1 MRDFPLP
8 RRARLA
14 KAHGCGNSFVV
25 ATDADDSHD
34 PSAEEV
40 RALCSQAFGIG
51 ADGFIRCVRSGGA
64 WFMDYRNAD
73 GSKAEMCGNGVRV
86 FVDHLRREGLVRLA
100 PGESL
105 DVLTRGGTR
114 TVALVAEAGG
124 GAVGECAEGCGVAN
138 GAAGGGAEDGPAER
152 GAVGDC
158 AEDGGAAGCG
168 AAEDGAPDSA
178 AHGCAAE
185 DGAQYRVDMGPASSP
200 ARETVK
206 VSVPGIPGVLGGI
219 WVDMPNPHTVVAVD
233 SLAALEGAQ
242 LPAVD
247 AARVAPQMRPAYEPE
262 PRERTNLEL
271 VVDLTREGD
280 EVGHLRMRVL
290 ERGVGETMACGTG
303 CCAAAVATALRR
315 GPGAPASWPTWPGAG
330 CASIST
336 ESSTGTGPGSP
347 GPPCSSQGPPRAWP
361 KSSFRKAV
369 APTGVPSRQGQRGWS
384 RSPTRA
390 ILHAPPGAVAGGPGR
405 AMRCSA

>member
-178 AHGCAAE
+178 AHGCAA
-185 DGAQYRVDMGPASSP
+185 DGGAANGAAHGCAAGGGAQYRVDMGPASSP

-262 PRERTNLEL
+262 PSEGTNLEL

-315 GPGAPASWPTWPGAG
+315 GPGAPASWIVDVPGG
-330 CASIST
+330 RVRVDIDGVIDWDGPGL
-336 ESSTGTGPGSP
+336 TGAPVFLTGPAT
-347 GPPCSSQGPPRAWP
+347 R
-361 KSSFRKAV
+361 V
-369 APTGVPSRQGQRGWS
+369 AEIIIP
-384 RSPTRA
+384 
-390 ILHAPPGAVAGGPGR
+390 
-405 AMRCSA
+405 

>member
-124 GAVGECAEGCGVAN
+124 GAAEGCGEGGAVN
-138 GAAGGGAEDGPAER
+138 GAVECGPS
-152 GAVGDC
+152 D
-158 AEDGGAAGCG
+158 D
-168 AAEDGAPDSA
+168 A
-178 AHGCAAE
+178 AHGCAA
-185 DGAQYRVDMGPASSP
+185 DGGAQYRVDMGPASSP

-219 WVDMPNPHTVVAVD
+219 WVDMPNPHTVVVLD
-233 SLAALEGAQ
+233 SPAALEGAQ

-262 PRERTNLEL
+262 PHEGTNLEL

-315 GPGAPASWPTWPGAG
+315 GPGAPASWIVDVPGG
-330 CASIST
+330 RVRVDIDGVIDWDGPGL
-336 ESSTGTGPGSP
+336 TGAPVFLTGPATRVAEIISP
-347 GPPCSSQGPPRAWP
+347 
-361 KSSFRKAV
+361 
-369 APTGVPSRQGQRGWS
+369 
-384 RSPTRA
+384 
-390 ILHAPPGAVAGGPGR
+390 
-405 AMRCSA
+405 

>member
-34 PSAEEV
+34 PGAEEV

-86 FVDHLRREGLVRLA
+86 FVDHLRREGMVRLA

-124 GAVGECAEGCGVAN
+124 GAAEGYGE
-138 GAAGGGAEDGPAER
+138 GS
-152 GAVGDC
+152 
-158 AEDGGAAGCG
+158 GAAGCG

-178 AHGCAAE
+178 AHGCAAGG
-185 DGAQYRVDMGPASSP
+185 GAQYRVDMGPASSP

-247 AARVAPQMRPAYEPE
+247 AARVAPQMRPAYEPV
-262 PRERTNLEL
+262 PREGTNLEL

-280 EVGHLRMRVL
+280 EAGHLRMRVL

-315 GPGAPASWPTWPGAG
+315 GPGAPASWIVDVPGG
-330 CASIST
+330 RVRVDIDGVIDWDGPGL
-336 ESSTGTGPGSP
+336 TGAPVFLTGPAT
-347 GPPCSSQGPPRAWP
+347 R
-361 KSSFRKAV
+361 V
-369 APTGVPSRQGQRGWS
+369 AEIVIP
-384 RSPTRA
+384 
-390 ILHAPPGAVAGGPGR
+390 
-405 AMRCSA
+405 

>member
-25 ATDADDSHD
+25 ATDADDSRD

-124 GAVGECAEGCGVAN
+124 GAGGECAEGCGVAN
-138 GAAGGGAEDGPAER
+138 GAAGGGA
-152 GAVGDC
+152 
-158 AEDGGAAGCG
+158 GG
-168 AAEDGAPDSA
+168 
-178 AHGCAAE
+178 
-185 DGAQYRVDMGPASSP
+185 GAQYRVDMGPASSP
-200 ARETVK
+200 VRETIE

-262 PRERTNLEL
+262 PREGTNLEL

-315 GPGAPASWPTWPGAG
+315 GPGAPASWIVDVPGG
-330 CASIST
+330 RVRVDIDGVIDWDGPGL
-336 ESSTGTGPGSP
+336 TGAPVFLTGPAT
-347 GPPCSSQGPPRAWP
+347 R
-361 KSSFRKAV
+361 V
-369 APTGVPSRQGQRGWS
+369 AEIIIP
-384 RSPTRA
+384 
-390 ILHAPPGAVAGGPGR
+390 
-405 AMRCSA
+405 

>member
-105 DVLTRGGTR
+105 EVLTRGGTR
-114 TVALVAEAGG
+114 TVELVAEAGG
-124 GAVGECAEGCGVAN
+124 GAAEGCGEGGAAN
-138 GAAGGGAEDGPAER
+138 GAAGGGAEDGPGER
-152 GAVGDC
+152 GDSGGYG
-158 AEDGGAAGCG
+158 EDGGAASCG
-168 AAEDGAPDSA
+168 AADGAA
-178 AHGCAAE
+178 RGCAAE

-200 ARETVK
+200 ARETIE

-262 PRERTNLEL
+262 PREGTNLEL

-315 GPGAPASWPTWPGAG
+315 GPGAPASWIVDVPGG
-330 CASIST
+330 RVRVDIDGVIDWDGPGL
-336 ESSTGTGPGSP
+336 TGAPVFLTGPAT
-347 GPPCSSQGPPRAWP
+347 R
-361 KSSFRKAV
+361 V
-369 APTGVPSRQGQRGWS
+369 AEIVIP
-384 RSPTRA
+384 
-390 ILHAPPGAVAGGPGR
+390 
-405 AMRCSA
+405 

>member
-14 KAHGCGNSFVV
+14 KAHGCGNSFMV

-114 TVALVAEAGG
+114 TVVLVAEAGG
-124 GAVGECAEGCGVAN
+124 GAGGECAEGCGVAN
-138 GAAGGGAEDGPAER
+138 GTAGGGAEDGPGER
-152 GAVGDC
+152 GDSGGYG
-158 AEDGGAAGCG
+158 EDG
-168 AAEDGAPDSA
+168 GAPDSA
-178 AHGCAAE
+178 AHGCAA
-185 DGAQYRVDMGPASSP
+185 DGGAQYRVDMGPASSP

-247 AARVAPQMRPAYEPE
+247 AARIAPQMRPAYEPE
-262 PRERTNLEL
+262 PREGTNLEL
-271 VVDLTREGD
+271 IVDLTREGD

-315 GPGAPASWPTWPGAG
+315 GPGAPASWIVDVPGG
-330 CASIST
+330 RVRVDIDGVIDWDGPGL
-336 ESSTGTGPGSP
+336 TGAPVFLTGPAT
-347 GPPCSSQGPPRAWP
+347 R
-361 KSSFRKAV
+361 V
-369 APTGVPSRQGQRGWS
+369 AEVVIR
-384 RSPTRA
+384 
-390 ILHAPPGAVAGGPGR
+390 
-405 AMRCSA
+405 

>member
-34 PSAEEV
+34 PGAEEV

-105 DVLTRGGTR
+105 EVLTRGGTR
-114 TVALVAEAGG
+114 TVELVAGG
-124 GAVGECAEGCGVAN
+124 GAGGECAEGCGVAN
-138 GAAGGGAEDGPAER
+138 GAVGGGAEDGPAER
-152 GAVGDC
+152 GDSGGC
-158 AEDGGAAGCG
+158 GEDG
-168 AAEDGAPDSA
+168 GAPDSA
-178 AHGCAAE
+178 AHGCAA
-185 DGAQYRVDMGPASSP
+185 DGGAQYRVDMGPASSP

-247 AARVAPQMRPAYEPE
+247 AASVAPQMRPAYEPE
-262 PRERTNLEL
+262 PGEGTNLEL

-280 EVGHLRMRVL
+280 GVGHLRMRVL

-315 GPGAPASWPTWPGAG
+315 GPGAPASWIVDVPGG
-330 CASIST
+330 RVRVDIDGVIDWDGPGL
-336 ESSTGTGPGSP
+336 TGAPVFLTGPAT
-347 GPPCSSQGPPRAWP
+347 R
-361 KSSFRKAV
+361 V
-369 APTGVPSRQGQRGWS
+369 AEVVIP
-384 RSPTRA
+384 
-390 ILHAPPGAVAGGPGR
+390 
-405 AMRCSA
+405 

>member
-25 ATDADDSHD
+25 ATDADDSRD

-86 FVDHLRREGLVRLA
+86 FVDHLRREGMVRLA

-124 GAVGECAEGCGVAN
+124 GAAEGYGE
-138 GAAGGGAEDGPAER
+138 GS
-152 GAVGDC
+152 
-158 AEDGGAAGCG
+158 GAAGCG

-262 PRERTNLEL
+262 PREGTNLEL

-315 GPGAPASWPTWPGAG
+315 GPGAPASWIVDVPGG
-330 CASIST
+330 RVRVDIDGVIDWDGPGL
-336 ESSTGTGPGSP
+336 TGAPVFLTGPAT
-347 GPPCSSQGPPRAWP
+347 R
-361 KSSFRKAV
+361 V
-369 APTGVPSRQGQRGWS
+369 AEIVIP
-384 RSPTRA
+384 
-390 ILHAPPGAVAGGPGR
+390 
-405 AMRCSA
+405 

>member
-124 GAVGECAEGCGVAN
+124 GAAEGCGE
-138 GAAGGGAEDGPAER
+138 G
-152 GAVGDC
+152 
-158 AEDGGAAGCG
+158 GGAAGCG

-178 AHGCAAE
+178 AHGCAA
-185 DGAQYRVDMGPASSP
+185 DGGAQYRVDMGPASSP

-262 PRERTNLEL
+262 PREGTNLEL

-303 CCAAAVATALRR
+303 CCAAAVATALRG
-315 GPGAPASWPTWPGAG
+315 GPGAPASWIVDVPGG
-330 CASIST
+330 RVRVDIDGVIDWDGPGL
-336 ESSTGTGPGSP
+336 TGAPVFLTGPAT
-347 GPPCSSQGPPRAWP
+347 R
-361 KSSFRKAV
+361 V
-369 APTGVPSRQGQRGWS
+369 AEVIIP
-384 RSPTRA
+384 
-390 ILHAPPGAVAGGPGR
+390 
-405 AMRCSA
+405 

>member
-8 RRARLA
+8 RRARLV

-34 PSAEEV
+34 PGAEEV

-105 DVLTRGGTR
+105 DVLTRGGKR

-124 GAVGECAEGCGVAN
+124 GAMEGCGAGGAAN

-158 AEDGGAAGCG
+158 AEKG
-168 AAEDGAPDSA
+168 GAPDGA

-185 DGAQYRVDMGPASSP
+185 DSAQYRVDMGPASSP

-219 WVDMPNPHTVVAVD
+219 WVDMPNPHTVVALD
-233 SLAALEGAQ
+233 SPAALEGAQ

-262 PRERTNLEL
+262 PHEGTNLEL
-271 VVDLTREGD
+271 VVDLTRESD

-303 CCAAAVATALRR
+303 CCAAAVAPALRR
-315 GPGAPASWPTWPGAG
+315 GPGAPATWIVDVPGG
-330 CASIST
+330 RVRVDIDGVIDWDGPGL
-336 ESSTGTGPGSP
+336 TGEPVFLTGP
-347 GPPCSSQGPPRAWP
+347 
-361 KSSFRKAV
+361 
-369 APTGVPSRQGQRGWS
+369 
-384 RSPTRA
+384 
-390 ILHAPPGAVAGGPGR
+390 
-405 AMRCSA
+405 AMRVAEIVIP

>member
-34 PSAEEV
+34 PGAEEV

-105 DVLTRGGTR
+105 DVLTRGGKR

-124 GAVGECAEGCGVAN
+124 GAVEGCGAGGAAN

-158 AEDGGAAGCG
+158 AEKG
-168 AAEDGAPDSA
+168 GAPDGV

-185 DGAQYRVDMGPASSP
+185 DSAQYR
-200 ARETVK
+200 
-206 VSVPGIPGVLGGI
+206 
-219 WVDMPNPHTVVAVD
+219 VDMPNPHTVVAVD

-262 PRERTNLEL
+262 PREGTNLEL

-315 GPGAPASWPTWPGAG
+315 GPGAPASWIVDVPGG
-330 CASIST
+330 RVRVDIDGVIDWDGPGL
-336 ESSTGTGPGSP
+336 TGAPVFLTGPAT
-347 GPPCSSQGPPRAWP
+347 R
-361 KSSFRKAV
+361 V
-369 APTGVPSRQGQRGWS
+369 AEIVIP
-384 RSPTRA
+384 
-390 ILHAPPGAVAGGPGR
+390 
-405 AMRCSA
+405 

>member
-34 PSAEEV
+34 PGAEEV

-105 DVLTRGGTR
+105 EVLTRGGTR
-114 TVALVAEAGG
+114 TVELVAEAGG
-124 GAVGECAEGCGVAN
+124 GAGGECAEGGAVN
-138 GAAGGGAEDGPAER
+138 GAAR
-152 GAVGDC
+152 
-158 AEDGGAAGCG
+158 
-168 AAEDGAPDSA
+168 
-178 AHGCAAE
+178 GCAAE

-200 ARETVK
+200 ARETIE

-262 PRERTNLEL
+262 PREGTNLEL

-315 GPGAPASWPTWPGAG
+315 GLGAPASWIVDVPGG
-330 CASIST
+330 RVRVDID
-336 ESSTGTGPGSP
+336 GVIDWDGPGLTGAP
-347 GPPCSSQGPPRAWP
+347 VFLTGAATR
-361 KSSFRKAV
+361 V
-369 APTGVPSRQGQRGWS
+369 AEIVIP
-384 RSPTRA
+384 
-390 ILHAPPGAVAGGPGR
+390 
-405 AMRCSA
+405 

>member
-124 GAVGECAEGCGVAN
+124 GA
-138 GAAGGGAEDGPAER
+138 
-152 GAVGDC
+152 
-158 AEDGGAAGCG
+158 DGG
-168 AAEDGAPDSA
+168 
-178 AHGCAAE
+178 AAE

-262 PRERTNLEL
+262 PREGTNLEL

-303 CCAAAVATALRR
+303 CCAAAVAPALRR
-315 GPGAPASWPTWPGAG
+315 GPGAPASWIVDVPGG
-330 CASIST
+330 RVRVDIDGVIDWDGPGL
-336 ESSTGTGPGSP
+336 TGAPVFLTGPA
-347 GPPCSSQGPPRAWP
+347 PR
-361 KSSFRKAV
+361 
-369 APTGVPSRQGQRGWS
+369 
-384 RSPTRA
+384 
-390 ILHAPPGAVAGGPGR
+390 GGEIVIQ
-405 AMRCSA
+405 

>member
-124 GAVGECAEGCGVAN
+124 GAAEGCGE
-138 GAAGGGAEDGPAER
+138 G
-152 GAVGDC
+152 
-158 AEDGGAAGCG
+158 GGAAGCG
-168 AAEDGAPDSA
+168 AAEAGAPDSA
-178 AHGCAAE
+178 AHGCAA
-185 DGAQYRVDMGPASSP
+185 DGGAQYRVDMGPASSP

-262 PRERTNLEL
+262 PREGTNLEL

-315 GPGAPASWPTWPGAG
+315 GPGAPASWIVDVPGG
-330 CASIST
+330 RVRVDIDGVIDWDGPGL
-336 ESSTGTGPGSP
+336 TGAPVFLTGPAT
-347 GPPCSSQGPPRAWP
+347 R
-361 KSSFRKAV
+361 V
-369 APTGVPSRQGQRGWS
+369 AEIIIP
-384 RSPTRA
+384 
-390 ILHAPPGAVAGGPGR
+390 
-405 AMRCSA
+405 

>member
-124 GAVGECAEGCGVAN
+124 GAGGECAEGCGVAN
-138 GAAGGGAEDGPAER
+138 GAAGGGAEDGAL
-152 GAVGDC
+152 
-158 AEDGGAAGCG
+158 
-168 AAEDGAPDSA
+168 
-178 AHGCAAE
+178 
-185 DGAQYRVDMGPASSP
+185 YRVDMGPASSP

-262 PRERTNLEL
+262 PREGTNLEL

-280 EVGHLRMRVL
+280 GVGHLRMRVL

-315 GPGAPASWPTWPGAG
+315 GPGAPASWIVDVPGG
-330 CASIST
+330 RVRVDIDGVIDWDGPGL
-336 ESSTGTGPGSP
+336 TGAPVFLTGPAT
-347 GPPCSSQGPPRAWP
+347 R
-361 KSSFRKAV
+361 V
-369 APTGVPSRQGQRGWS
+369 AEIVIP
-384 RSPTRA
+384 
-390 ILHAPPGAVAGGPGR
+390 
-405 AMRCSA
+405 

>member
-1 MRDFPLP
+1 M
-8 RRARLA
+8 
-14 KAHGCGNSFVV
+14 V

-124 GAVGECAEGCGVAN
+124 GAAEGCGEGGAVN
-138 GAAGGGAEDGPAER
+138 GAVECGPS
-152 GAVGDC
+152 D
-158 AEDGGAAGCG
+158 D
-168 AAEDGAPDSA
+168 A

-200 ARETVK
+200 ARETIE

-262 PRERTNLEL
+262 PREGTNLEL

-280 EVGHLRMRVL
+280 EAGHLRMRVL

-315 GPGAPASWPTWPGAG
+315 GPGAPASWIVDVPGG
-330 CASIST
+330 RVRVDIDGVIDWDGPGL
-336 ESSTGTGPGSP
+336 TGAPVFLTGPAT
-347 GPPCSSQGPPRAWP
+347 R
-361 KSSFRKAV
+361 V
-369 APTGVPSRQGQRGWS
+369 AEIIIP
-384 RSPTRA
+384 
-390 ILHAPPGAVAGGPGR
+390 
-405 AMRCSA
+405 

>member
-124 GAVGECAEGCGVAN
+124 GAAEGCGE
-138 GAAGGGAEDGPAER
+138 G
-152 GAVGDC
+152 
-158 AEDGGAAGCG
+158 GGAAGCG

-178 AHGCAAE
+178 AHGCAA
-185 DGAQYRVDMGPASSP
+185 DGGAQYRVDMGPASSP

-262 PRERTNLEL
+262 PREGTNLEL

-303 CCAAAVATALRR
+303 CCAAAVATALRG
-315 GPGAPASWPTWPGAG
+315 GPGAPASWIVDVPGG
-330 CASIST
+330 RVRVDIDGVIDWDGPGL
-336 ESSTGTGPGSP
+336 TGAPVFLTGPAT
-347 GPPCSSQGPPRAWP
+347 R
-361 KSSFRKAV
+361 V
-369 APTGVPSRQGQRGWS
+369 AEIVIP
-384 RSPTRA
+384 
-390 ILHAPPGAVAGGPGR
+390 
-405 AMRCSA
+405 

>member
-114 TVALVAEAGG
+114 TVALVAEAGTGADG
-124 GAVGECAEGCGVAN
+124 GAAGNCRE
-138 GAAGGGAEDGPAER
+138 GGGAEDGPAER
-152 GAVGDC
+152 GDSGGCREGGAANGAVGGCAAEDGPADRGLADEC
-158 AEDGGAAGCG
+158 AEDGGAL
-168 AAEDGAPDSA
+168 
-178 AHGCAAE
+178 
-185 DGAQYRVDMGPASSP
+185 YRVDMGPASSP

-262 PRERTNLEL
+262 PREGTNLEL

-280 EVGHLRMRVL
+280 GVGHLRMRVL

-315 GPGAPASWPTWPGAG
+315 GPGAPASWIVDVPGG
-330 CASIST
+330 RVRVDIDGVIDWDGPGL
-336 ESSTGTGPGSP
+336 TGAPVFLTGPAT
-347 GPPCSSQGPPRAWP
+347 R
-361 KSSFRKAV
+361 V
-369 APTGVPSRQGQRGWS
+369 AEIVIP
-384 RSPTRA
+384 
-390 ILHAPPGAVAGGPGR
+390 
-405 AMRCSA
+405 

>member
-1 MRDFPLP
+1 MRDFPLL
-8 RRARLA
+8 RRARLV

-34 PSAEEV
+34 PGAEEV

-51 ADGFIRCVRSGGA
+51 ADGFIRCVRAGGA

-105 DVLTRGGTR
+105 DVLTRGGER
-114 TVALVAEAGG
+114 TVVLVAEAGG
-124 GAVGECAEGCGVAN
+124 GAVEGRGEGGAAD

-158 AEDGGAAGCG
+158 AEEGGAA
-168 AAEDGAPDSA
+168 DGA

-185 DGAQYRVDMGPASSP
+185 DSAQYRVDMGPASSP

-206 VSVPGIPGVLGGI
+206 VSVPGIPGVLDGI

-262 PRERTNLEL
+262 PREGTNLEL

-303 CCAAAVATALRR
+303 CCAAAVATALRQ
-315 GPGAPASWPTWPGAG
+315 GPGAPASWIVDVPGG
-330 CASIST
+330 RVRVDIDGVIDWDGPELT
-336 ESSTGTGPGSP
+336 EAPVFLTGPAT
-347 GPPCSSQGPPRAWP
+347 R
-361 KSSFRKAV
+361 V
-369 APTGVPSRQGQRGWS
+369 AEIV
-384 RSPTRA
+384 
-390 ILHAPPGAVAGGPGR
+390 IL
-405 AMRCSA
+405 

>member
-114 TVALVAEAGG
+114 TVVLVAEAGG
-124 GAVGECAEGCGVAN
+124 GAVECGTS
-138 GAAGGGAEDGPAER
+138 D
-152 GAVGDC
+152 D
-158 AEDGGAAGCG
+158 
-168 AAEDGAPDSA
+168 A

-200 ARETVK
+200 ARETIE

-262 PRERTNLEL
+262 PREGTNLEL

-280 EVGHLRMRVL
+280 GVGHLRMRVL

-315 GPGAPASWPTWPGAG
+315 GPGAPASWIVDVPGG
-330 CASIST
+330 RVRVDIDGVIDWDGPGL
-336 ESSTGTGPGSP
+336 TGAPVFLTGPAT
-347 GPPCSSQGPPRAWP
+347 RVAEI
-361 KSSFRKAV
+361 AV
-369 APTGVPSRQGQRGWS
+369 P
-384 RSPTRA
+384 
-390 ILHAPPGAVAGGPGR
+390 
-405 AMRCSA
+405 

>member
-14 KAHGCGNSFVV
+14 KAHGCGNSFVI

-51 ADGFIRCVRSGGA
+51 ADGFIRCVRSDGA

-114 TVALVAEAGG
+114 TVALVAEAGT
-124 GAVGECAEGCGVAN
+124 GA
-138 GAAGGGAEDGPAER
+138 
-152 GAVGDC
+152 
-158 AEDGGAAGCG
+158 DGGAAD
-168 AAEDGAPDSA
+168 DGAPDGA
-178 AHGCAAE
+178 ARGCAAE
-185 DGAQYRVDMGPASSP
+185 DSAQYRVDMGPASSP

-262 PRERTNLEL
+262 PREGTNLEL

-303 CCAAAVATALRR
+303 CCAAAAATALRR
-315 GPGAPASWPTWPGAG
+315 GPGAPTSWIVDVPGG
-330 CASIST
+330 RVRVDIDGVIDWDGPGL
-336 ESSTGTGPGSP
+336 TGAPVFLTGPAT
-347 GPPCSSQGPPRAWP
+347 R
-361 KSSFRKAV
+361 V
-369 APTGVPSRQGQRGWS
+369 AEIVIP
-384 RSPTRA
+384 
-390 ILHAPPGAVAGGPGR
+390 
-405 AMRCSA
+405 

>member
-8 RRARLA
+8 RRARLV

-25 ATDADDSHD
+25 ATDADNSHD
-34 PSAEEV
+34 PGAEEV

-86 FVDHLRREGLVRLA
+86 FIDHLRREGLVRLA

-124 GAVGECAEGCGVAN
+124 GAAEGCGE
-138 GAAGGGAEDGPAER
+138 GGAVY
-152 GAVGDC
+152 GAV
-158 AEDGGAAGCG
+158 ECG
-168 AAEDGAPDSA
+168 PSDDA
-178 AHGCAAE
+178 AHGCAA
-185 DGAQYRVDMGPASSP
+185 DGGAQYRVDMGPASSP

-262 PRERTNLEL
+262 PREGTNLEL

-315 GPGAPASWPTWPGAG
+315 GPGAPASWIVDVPGG
-330 CASIST
+330 RVRVDIDGVIDWDGPGL
-336 ESSTGTGPGSP
+336 TGEPVFLTGP
-347 GPPCSSQGPPRAWP
+347 
-361 KSSFRKAV
+361 
-369 APTGVPSRQGQRGWS
+369 
-384 RSPTRA
+384 
-390 ILHAPPGAVAGGPGR
+390 
-405 AMRCSA
+405 AMRVAEIVIP

>member
-40 RALCSQAFGIG
+40 RSLCSQAFGIG

-124 GAVGECAEGCGVAN
+124 GAAEGCGEGGAVN
-138 GAAGGGAEDGPAER
+138 GAVECGPS
-152 GAVGDC
+152 D
-158 AEDGGAAGCG
+158 DAAR
-168 AAEDGAPDSA
+168 
-178 AHGCAAE
+178 GCAAE

-200 ARETVK
+200 ARETIE

-247 AARVAPQMRPAYEPE
+247 AARVALQMRPAYEPE
-262 PRERTNLEL
+262 PREGTNLEL

-315 GPGAPASWPTWPGAG
+315 GPGAPASWIVDVPGG
-330 CASIST
+330 RVRVDIDGVIDWDGPGL
-336 ESSTGTGPGSP
+336 TGAPVFLTGP
-347 GPPCSSQGPPRAWP
+347 
-361 KSSFRKAV
+361 
-369 APTGVPSRQGQRGWS
+369 
-384 RSPTRA
+384 
-390 ILHAPPGAVAGGPGR
+390 
-405 AMRCSA
+405 AMRVAEIVIS

>member
-25 ATDADDSHD
+25 ATDADDFHD

-105 DVLTRGGTR
+105 DILTRGGTR

-124 GAVGECAEGCGVAN
+124 GAGGECAEGCGVAN
-138 GAAGGGAEDGPAER
+138 GAAGGGAEDG
-152 GAVGDC
+152 
-158 AEDGGAAGCG
+158 
-168 AAEDGAPDSA
+168 
-178 AHGCAAE
+178 
-185 DGAQYRVDMGPASSP
+185 AQYRVDMGPASSP
-200 ARETVK
+200 ARETIE

-219 WVDMPNPHTVVAVD
+219 WVEMPNPHTVVAVD

-262 PRERTNLEL
+262 PREGTNLEL

-280 EVGHLRMRVL
+280 GVGHLRMRVL

-315 GPGAPASWPTWPGAG
+315 GPGAPASWIVDVPGG
-330 CASIST
+330 RVRVDIDGVIDWDGPGL
-336 ESSTGTGPGSP
+336 TGAPVFLTGPAT
-347 GPPCSSQGPPRAWP
+347 R
-361 KSSFRKAV
+361 V
-369 APTGVPSRQGQRGWS
+369 AEIVIP
-384 RSPTRA
+384 
-390 ILHAPPGAVAGGPGR
+390 
-405 AMRCSA
+405 

>member
-1 MRDFPLP
+1 M
-8 RRARLA
+8 
-14 KAHGCGNSFVV
+14 
-25 ATDADDSHD
+25 
-34 PSAEEV
+34 
-40 RALCSQAFGIG
+40 
-51 ADGFIRCVRSGGA
+51 
-64 WFMDYRNAD
+64 
-73 GSKAEMCGNGVRV
+73 
-86 FVDHLRREGLVRLA
+86 
-100 PGESL
+100 
-105 DVLTRGGTR
+105 
-114 TVALVAEAGG
+114 
-124 GAVGECAEGCGVAN
+124 GECAEGCGVAN

-315 GPGAPASWPTWPGAG
+315 GPGAPASWIVDVPGG
-330 CASIST
+330 RVRVDIDGVIDWDGPGL
-336 ESSTGTGPGSP
+336 TGAPVFLTGPAT
-347 GPPCSSQGPPRAWP
+347 R
-361 KSSFRKAV
+361 V
-369 APTGVPSRQGQRGWS
+369 AEIIIP
-384 RSPTRA
+384 
-390 ILHAPPGAVAGGPGR
+390 
-405 AMRCSA
+405 

>member
-1 MRDFPLP
+1 MCDFPLP

-51 ADGFIRCVRSGGA
+51 GDGFIRCVRSGGA

-124 GAVGECAEGCGVAN
+124 GAGGECAEGCGVAN
-138 GAAGGGAEDGPAER
+138 GTAGGG
-152 GAVGDC
+152 
-158 AEDGGAAGCG
+158 
-168 AAEDGAPDSA
+168 
-178 AHGCAAE
+178 AE

-200 ARETVK
+200 ARETVE
-206 VSVPGIPGVLGGI
+206 VSVPGIPGVLRGI

-262 PRERTNLEL
+262 PREGTNLEL

-315 GPGAPASWPTWPGAG
+315 GPGAPASWIVDVPGG
-330 CASIST
+330 RVRVDIDGVIDWDGPGL
-336 ESSTGTGPGSP
+336 TGAPVFLTGPAT
-347 GPPCSSQGPPRAWP
+347 R
-361 KSSFRKAV
+361 V
-369 APTGVPSRQGQRGWS
+369 AEIVIP
-384 RSPTRA
+384 
-390 ILHAPPGAVAGGPGR
+390 
-405 AMRCSA
+405 

>member
-114 TVALVAEAGG
+114 TVELVAEAGG
-124 GAVGECAEGCGVAN
+124 SAAEGSAAEDSPADRGLAGGCAEGCG
-138 GAAGGGAEDGPAER
+138 DG
-152 GAVGDC
+152 
-158 AEDGGAAGCG
+158 
-168 AAEDGAPDSA
+168 EDGAPDGA
-178 AHGCAAE
+178 ARGCAADGGAANGAARGCAAE

-200 ARETVK
+200 ARETIE

-262 PRERTNLEL
+262 PREGTNLEL

-315 GPGAPASWPTWPGAG
+315 GPGAPASWIVDVPGG
-330 CASIST
+330 RVRVDIDGVIDWDGPGL
-336 ESSTGTGPGSP
+336 TGAPVFLTGPAT
-347 GPPCSSQGPPRAWP
+347 R
-361 KSSFRKAV
+361 V
-369 APTGVPSRQGQRGWS
+369 AEIVIP
-384 RSPTRA
+384 
-390 ILHAPPGAVAGGPGR
+390 
-405 AMRCSA
+405 

>member
-25 ATDADDSHD
+25 DTDADDSHD

-73 GSKAEMCGNGVRV
+73 GSEAEMCGNGVRV

-124 GAVGECAEGCGVAN
+124 GAAEGSAAEDSPADRGLAGGCAEG
-138 GAAGGGAEDGPAER
+138 GAG
-152 GAVGDC
+152 
-158 AEDGGAAGCG
+158 
-168 AAEDGAPDSA
+168 EDGAPDDA
-178 AHGCAAE
+178 ARGCAEGGGTSDGAARGCAEGGGTSDDAARGCAAQ
-185 DGAQYRVDMGPASSP
+185 DGALYRVDMGPASSP
-200 ARETVK
+200 TRETVE
-206 VSVPGIPGVLGGI
+206 VSVPGIPGVLGGV
-219 WVDMPNPHTVVAVD
+219 WVEMPNPHTVVAVD

-247 AARVAPQMRPAYEPE
+247 AARVAPQMRPAYEPQ
-262 PRERTNLEL
+262 PREGTNLEL

-315 GPGAPASWPTWPGAG
+315 GPGAPASWIVDVPGG
-330 CASIST
+330 RVRVDIDGVIDWDGPGL
-336 ESSTGTGPGSP
+336 TGAPVFLTGPAT
-347 GPPCSSQGPPRAWP
+347 RVAEI
-361 KSSFRKAV
+361 AV
-369 APTGVPSRQGQRGWS
+369 P
-384 RSPTRA
+384 
-390 ILHAPPGAVAGGPGR
+390 
-405 AMRCSA
+405 

>member
-34 PSAEEV
+34 PGAEEV

-73 GSKAEMCGNGVRV
+73 GSEAEMCGNGVRV

-124 GAVGECAEGCGVAN
+124 GAAGGCREGGGAN

-168 AAEDGAPDSA
+168 AGEDGAPDSA
-178 AHGCAAE
+178 ARGCAEGGGTSDDAARGCSAQ
-185 DGAQYRVDMGPASSP
+185 DGALYRVDMGPASSP
-200 ARETVK
+200 ARETVE
-206 VSVPGIPGVLGGI
+206 VSVPGIPGVLGGV
-219 WVDMPNPHTVVAVD
+219 WVEMPNPHTVVAVD
-233 SLAALEGAQ
+233 SLAALEGVQ

-247 AARVAPQMRPAYEPE
+247 AARVAPQMRPAYEPQ
-262 PRERTNLEL
+262 PREGTNLEL

-315 GPGAPASWPTWPGAG
+315 GPGAPASWIVDVPGG
-330 CASIST
+330 RVRVDIDGVIDWDGPGL
-336 ESSTGTGPGSP
+336 TGAPVFLTGPAT
-347 GPPCSSQGPPRAWP
+347 RVAEI
-361 KSSFRKAV
+361 AV
-369 APTGVPSRQGQRGWS
+369 P
-384 RSPTRA
+384 
-390 ILHAPPGAVAGGPGR
+390 
-405 AMRCSA
+405 

>member
-1 MRDFPLP
+1 MFPQLP
-8 RRARLA
+8 RHARVF
-14 KAHGCGNSFVV
+14 KAHGAGNSFVV
-25 ATDADDSHD
+25 ATDQFDQYD
-34 PSAEEV
+34 PSEAEV
-40 RALCSQAFGIG
+40 ATLCSPAFGIG
-51 ADGFIRCVRSGGA
+51 ADGFIRAVQRDGS

-124 GAVGECAEGCGVAN
+124 GAAEGCAEGGAVN
-138 GAAGGGAEDGPAER
+138 GAAR
-152 GAVGDC
+152 
-158 AEDGGAAGCG
+158 
-168 AAEDGAPDSA
+168 
-178 AHGCAAE
+178 GCAAE

-200 ARETVK
+200 ARETIE

-262 PRERTNLEL
+262 PREGTNLEL

-315 GPGAPASWPTWPGAG
+315 GPGAPASWIVDVPGG
-330 CASIST
+330 RVRVDIDGVIDWDGPGLTGASVFL
-336 ESSTGTGPGSP
+336 TGPAT
-347 GPPCSSQGPPRAWP
+347 R
-361 KSSFRKAV
+361 V
-369 APTGVPSRQGQRGWS
+369 AEIVIP
-384 RSPTRA
+384 
-390 ILHAPPGAVAGGPGR
+390 
-405 AMRCSA
+405 

>member
-64 WFMDYRNAD
+64 WFMDYRNTD

-114 TVALVAEAGG
+114 TVELVAEAGG
-124 GAVGECAEGCGVAN
+124 SAAEGSAAEDSPADRGLAGGCAEGCG
-138 GAAGGGAEDGPAER
+138 DG
-152 GAVGDC
+152 
-158 AEDGGAAGCG
+158 
-168 AAEDGAPDSA
+168 EDGAPDGA
-178 AHGCAAE
+178 ARGCAADGGAANGAARGCAAE

-200 ARETVK
+200 ARETIE

-247 AARVAPQMRPAYEPE
+247 SARVAPQMRPAYEPE
-262 PRERTNLEL
+262 PREGTNLEL

-315 GPGAPASWPTWPGAG
+315 GPGAPASWIVDVPGG
-330 CASIST
+330 RVRVDIDGVIDWDGPGL
-336 ESSTGTGPGSP
+336 TGAPVFLTGPAT
-347 GPPCSSQGPPRAWP
+347 R
-361 KSSFRKAV
+361 V
-369 APTGVPSRQGQRGWS
+369 AEIVIP
-384 RSPTRA
+384 
-390 ILHAPPGAVAGGPGR
+390 
-405 AMRCSA
+405 

>member
-8 RRARLA
+8 CRARLA

-124 GAVGECAEGCGVAN
+124 GAVEGC
-138 GAAGGGAEDGPAER
+138 GAEDGPAER
-152 GAVGDC
+152 GDSGGYGESGAVNGAVGDC
-158 AEDGGAAGCG
+158 AAEDGPADRGLADECAEGGAADEC
-168 AAEDGAPDSA
+168 AEDG
-178 AHGCAAE
+178 
-185 DGAQYRVDMGPASSP
+185 GAQYRVDMGPASSP
-200 ARETVK
+200 ARETVE

-262 PRERTNLEL
+262 PREGTNLEL

-280 EVGHLRMRVL
+280 GVGHLRMRVL

-315 GPGAPASWPTWPGAG
+315 GPGAPASWIVDVPGG
-330 CASIST
+330 RVRVDIDGVIDWDGPGL
-336 ESSTGTGPGSP
+336 TGAPVFLTGPAA
-347 GPPCSSQGPPRAWP
+347 R
-361 KSSFRKAV
+361 V
-369 APTGVPSRQGQRGWS
+369 AEIVIP
-384 RSPTRA
+384 
-390 ILHAPPGAVAGGPGR
+390 
-405 AMRCSA
+405 

>member
-25 ATDADDSHD
+25 ATDADDSRD

-86 FVDHLRREGLVRLA
+86 FIDHLRREGLVRLA

-124 GAVGECAEGCGVAN
+124 GAAEGCGEGGAVN
-138 GAAGGGAEDGPAER
+138 GAVECGPS
-152 GAVGDC
+152 D
-158 AEDGGAAGCG
+158 D
-168 AAEDGAPDSA
+168 A
-178 AHGCAAE
+178 AHGCAA
-185 DGAQYRVDMGPASSP
+185 DGGAQYRVDMGPASSP

-262 PRERTNLEL
+262 PREGTNLEL

-315 GPGAPASWPTWPGAG
+315 GPGAPASWIVDVPGG
-330 CASIST
+330 RVRVDIDGVIDWDGPGL
-336 ESSTGTGPGSP
+336 TGAPVFLTGPAT
-347 GPPCSSQGPPRAWP
+347 R
-361 KSSFRKAV
+361 V
-369 APTGVPSRQGQRGWS
+369 AEIIIP
-384 RSPTRA
+384 
-390 ILHAPPGAVAGGPGR
+390 
-405 AMRCSA
+405 

>member
-1 MRDFPLP
+1 MRDFPLL
-8 RRARLA
+8 RRARLV

-34 PSAEEV
+34 PGAEEV

-51 ADGFIRCVRSGGA
+51 ADGFIRCVRAGGA

-105 DVLTRGGTR
+105 DVLTRGGER

-124 GAVGECAEGCGVAN
+124 GAVEGGAAD

-158 AEDGGAAGCG
+158 AEEGGAA
-168 AAEDGAPDSA
+168 DGA

-185 DGAQYRVDMGPASSP
+185 DSAQYRVDMGPASSP

-206 VSVPGIPGVLGGI
+206 VSVPGIPGVLDGI

-262 PRERTNLEL
+262 PREGTNLEL

-303 CCAAAVATALRR
+303 CCAAAVATALRQ
-315 GPGAPASWPTWPGAG
+315 GPGAPAAWIVDVPGG
-330 CASIST
+330 RVRVDIDGVIDWDGPGL
-336 ESSTGTGPGSP
+336 TGAPVFLTGPAT
-347 GPPCSSQGPPRAWP
+347 R
-361 KSSFRKAV
+361 V
-369 APTGVPSRQGQRGWS
+369 AEIVIP
-384 RSPTRA
+384 
-390 ILHAPPGAVAGGPGR
+390 
-405 AMRCSA
+405 

>member
-8 RRARLA
+8 RRARLV

-34 PSAEEV
+34 PGAEEV

-105 DVLTRGGTR
+105 DVLTRGGKR

-124 GAVGECAEGCGVAN
+124 GAVEGCGAGGAAN

-158 AEDGGAAGCG
+158 AEKG
-168 AAEDGAPDSA
+168 GAPDGV

-185 DGAQYRVDMGPASSP
+185 DSAQYRVDMGPASSP

-219 WVDMPNPHTVVAVD
+219 WVDMPNPHTVVALD
-233 SLAALEGAQ
+233 SPAALEGAQ

-262 PRERTNLEL
+262 PHEGTNLEL

-315 GPGAPASWPTWPGAG
+315 GPGAPATWIVDVPGG
-330 CASIST
+330 RVRVDIDGVIDWDGPGL
-336 ESSTGTGPGSP
+336 TGAPVFLTGP
-347 GPPCSSQGPPRAWP
+347 
-361 KSSFRKAV
+361 
-369 APTGVPSRQGQRGWS
+369 
-384 RSPTRA
+384 
-390 ILHAPPGAVAGGPGR
+390 
-405 AMRCSA
+405 AMRVAEIVIP

>member
-25 ATDADDSHD
+25 ATDADDFHD

-105 DVLTRGGTR
+105 DILTRGGTR

-124 GAVGECAEGCGVAN
+124 GAGGECAEGCGVAN
-138 GAAGGGAEDGPAER
+138 GAAGGGAEDG
-152 GAVGDC
+152 
-158 AEDGGAAGCG
+158 
-168 AAEDGAPDSA
+168 
-178 AHGCAAE
+178 
-185 DGAQYRVDMGPASSP
+185 AQYRVDMGPASSP
-200 ARETVK
+200 ARETIE

-219 WVDMPNPHTVVAVD
+219 WVEMPNPHTVVAVD

-262 PRERTNLEL
+262 PREGTNLEL

-280 EVGHLRMRVL
+280 GVGHLRMRVL

-315 GPGAPASWPTWPGAG
+315 GPGAPASWIVDVPGG
-330 CASIST
+330 RVRVDIDGVIDWDGPGL
-336 ESSTGTGPGSP
+336 TGAPVFLTGP
-347 GPPCSSQGPPRAWP
+347 
-361 KSSFRKAV
+361 
-369 APTGVPSRQGQRGWS
+369 
-384 RSPTRA
+384 
-390 ILHAPPGAVAGGPGR
+390 
-405 AMRCSA
+405 AMRVADIVIP